1 MTADNDVDRLELHGN
16 GEDIKRFF
24 SELKKKNAN
33 LSKLSGSYTQDPVT
47 GESGLEVSF
56 KCKMEGGDID
66 VMYEERASTCATI
79 EEAEEMRL
87 HKKMTVR
94 VPQALFEEG
103 KHQDVIDLGKKWFG
117 EIGVEV
123 KLIVTSKAEL
133 E

>member
-1 MTADNDVDRLELHGN
+1 MTPDNDVNRLELYGD

-24 SELKKKNAN
+24 SELMKKNAS

-56 KCKMEGGDID
+56 ECKMEGGDIN
-66 VMYEERASTCATI
+66 VMYEEKASACATI

-87 HKKMTVR
+87 RKKMTVR

-103 KHQDVIDLGKKWFG
+103 KHHDIVELAKRWLGDV
-117 EIGVEV
+117 GVDV

>member
-1 MTADNDVDRLELHGN
+1 MTLDNDVARLDLHGN

-24 SELKKKNAN
+24 SELKNKNAN
-33 LSKLSGSYTQDPVT
+33 LSKLSGCYTQDPVT
-47 GESGLEVSF
+47 GESGLEVYF

-66 VMYEERASTCATI
+66 MIYEERASTCATI

-87 HKKMTVR
+87 RKKMTVR

-103 KHQDVIDLGKKWFG
+103 KHQEVIDLAKKWLG
-117 EIGVEV
+117 EVGVEV
-123 KLIVTSKAEL
+123 KLIVTSEAEL